1 LPTQLEAAEVEDAIQ
16 TAIRESGASGPRDQ
30 GKVMGPLSAR
40 LRGKAD
46 MKAVAARVQ
55 TLLAQS

>member
-1 LPTQLEAAEVEDAIQ
+1 
-16 TAIRESGASGPRDQ
+16 
-30 GKVMGPLSAR
+30 MGLLSAR

-55 TLLAQS
+55 GLLAERT